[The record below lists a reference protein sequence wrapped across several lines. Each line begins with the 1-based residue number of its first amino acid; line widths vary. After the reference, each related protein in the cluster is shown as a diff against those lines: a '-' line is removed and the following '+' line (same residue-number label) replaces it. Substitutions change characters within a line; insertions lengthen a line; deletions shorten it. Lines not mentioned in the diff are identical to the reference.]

1 MSNSEFESEIFFN
14 WIDDMQFRTKLSL
27 LVRNA
32 KDKRT
37 ESQEELSKWINVSQT
52 KIKQIENGTCVD
64 FNAINNYLNYFGKP
78 LFDDKITF

>member
-64 FNAINNYLNYFGKP
+64 FNAINNYLNYFGES
-78 LFDDKITF
+78 LTDDKITF